1 MLSVMEELKGVVAQ
15 LTAKFSQ
22 LETSVTDLSKRLE
35 TEKRTAQPVVGTLS
49 NHTTRQMS
57 AVQLQVSTAVTPSNC
72 RNSDHIPIYSQNLK
86 RYETVSPKSSYH
98 KI

>member
-22 LETSVTDLSKRLE
+22 LETSVTDLSKRLDE
-35 TEKRTAQPVVGTLS
+35 EED
-49 NHTTRQMS
+49 
-57 AVQLQVSTAVTPSNC
+57 STAGRRHAVEPHNAPDERSAAPGEHSGDASNC
-72 RNSDHIPIYSQNLK
+72 RNSDHIPIYSQNSK